1 MLKASTLATNYIS
14 SLCLCIIGIFSK
26 YRSYMLVCQDLAC
39 AAFEGL
45 NAIIKH
51 VNNPSDCTSAE
62 RCVQAFLFDLYTSA
76 LYLKSKYSDSF
87 SATYTKMKQTH
98 DTNITP
104 SVSNLLWDPHFMMDY
119 FNDVKSL
126 PDAMLVKQLNENA
139 KHRYNFVC
147 NAVLNICGSQAT
159 DR

>member
-1 MLKASTLATNYIS
+1 
-14 SLCLCIIGIFSK
+14 
-26 YRSYMLVCQDLAC
+26 MLVCQDLAC

-45 NAIIKH
+45 NSIIKH

-76 LYLKSKYSDSF
+76 CYLKAKYSDSF

-139 KHRYNFVC
+139 GHRYNFVC

>member
-1 MLKASTLATNYIS
+1 MLKASSLATNYVS

-26 YRSYMLVCQDLAC
+26 YCSYMLVCQDLAC

-51 VNNPSDCTSAE
+51 INNPSDCTSAE
-62 RCVQAFLFDLYTSA
+62 RCVQAYLFDLYTSA
-76 LYLKSKYSDSF
+76 SYLKAKYLDSF
-87 SATYTKMKQTH
+87 SATFSKMKQTH

-104 SVSNLLWDPHFMMDY
+104 SVSNLLWDPNFMMDY
-119 FNDVKSL
+119 FNDVKSI
-126 PDAMLVKQLNENA
+126 PDAMLVKQLNENSGY
-139 KHRYNFVC
+139 RYNFVC
-147 NAVLNICGSQAT
+147 NAVLNICNSQVT